1 MSTNFKSPCIKVCSV
16 QWSTGWCFGCGRT
29 GAEIVN
35 WLKLTDAERDAVIAA
50 LPARL
55 AAMGLPA
62 GGDRDEGQR
71 RAREQRLAAVPA
83 PQS

>member
-1 MSTNFKSPCIKVCSV
+1 MTAFKSPCIKVCSLH
-16 QWSTGWCFGCGRT
+16 WGTGWCFGCGRT

-35 WLKLTDAERDAVIAA
+35 WLKFGEAERDAVLAA

-55 AAMGLPA
+55 AGLGLPA
-62 GGDRDEGQR
+62 SGNREEGQR
-71 RAREQRLAAVPA
+71 RAREQRLAAASA